1 MALDP
6 GPMEDFARANELGT
20 DFQVVQEQN
29 GSDSLPKP
37 EILIPADGRLDS
49 IFASRLAAILKPHT
63 FFNLAGECHFFDSA
77 TGQIKPVTYTEFV
90 TLIERYCTP
99 IIRKVVEK
107 PDGKKTTIKVEK
119 SIPFKVAQTVLV
131 SLDLLHG
138 LRPLKSFNSLRLPS
152 LDTDGNIVLSKE
164 GYDELTQVF
173 TAADGP
179 EISEMTKEEAVEFL
193 ENLLSEFCFIE
204 KDRKRSVSVSLAQ
217 MLTLFCIDI
226 LPRYTLRPGFIYNAN
241 DSGSGKTLLAKLG
254 IITRLGY
261 APVGSPPQDEKEMRK
276 LVATCAYESA
286 EVLFLDNIKHH
297 LNSPSIEALLTSAVY
312 SDRILCKTK
321 GFSKENR
328 MTVVITA
335 NNCTFSPDLRRRVM
349 LVDLF
354 LKEAKAEER
363 IIKNPL
369 DDGPILALRPKI
381 LSALWALV
389 KAWNDAGKP
398 ASKQTHPSFE
408 AWSSVICGILEH
420 AGFESPCATTV
431 LNTGGDRDTDDMEKL
446 VAMLIPKQG
455 YSFSELVEKAKTED
469 LFARIVTDDE
479 LDTKQKSI
487 FGKLL
492 QRFSGRIFHHEFK
505 FESVGHSRNTRKF
518 RVVPLAETPV
528 FNL

>member
-1 MALDP
+1 
-6 GPMEDFARANELGT
+6 
-20 DFQVVQEQN
+20 
-29 GSDSLPKP
+29 
-37 EILIPADGRLDS
+37 
-49 IFASRLAAILKPHT
+49 
-63 FFNLAGECHFFDSA
+63 
-77 TGQIKPVTYTEFV
+77 
-90 TLIERYCTP
+90 
-99 IIRKVVEK
+99 
-107 PDGKKTTIKVEK
+107 
-119 SIPFKVAQTVLV
+119 
-131 SLDLLHG
+131 
-138 LRPLKSFNSLRLPS
+138 
-152 LDTDGNIVLSKE
+152 
-164 GYDELTQVF
+164 
-173 TAADGP
+173 
-179 EISEMTKEEAVEFL
+179 MTKEEAVEFL

-204 KDRKRSVSVSLAQ
+204 KDRERSVSVSLAQ

-226 LPRYTLRPGFIYNAN
+226 LPRHTLRPGFIYNAN

-297 LNSPSIEALLTSAVY
+297 LNSPSIEALLTSSVY

-389 KAWNDAGKP
+389 KAWNDAKKP
-398 ASKQTHPSFE
+398 EPKQTHPSFE

-420 AGFESPCATTV
+420 AKCASPCAATV
-431 LNTGGDRDTDDMEKL
+431 LNTSGDKDTSDMETLVTKL
-446 VAMLIPKQG
+446 VPG
-455 YSFSELVEKAKTED
+455 RHYTFTELVTISRGD
-469 LFARIVTDDE
+469 LFARMIPDE
-479 LDTKQKSI
+479 DEMDVKQKSA

-492 QRFSGRIFHHEFK
+492 QRFSGRFFDHKFK
-505 FESVGHSRNTRKF
+505 FECIGTNRKTRKF
-518 RVVPLAETPV
+518 HIISLEQEDVEIPLIDR
-528 FNL
+528 